1 MGAAPGRPRFH
12 HQAGERKR
20 AAFLHHRSVAER
32 DMNQSVNRTP
42 FEILAR
48 YERLSLA
55 HASDTQDKLEAP
67 GLWRG
72 IGFRVGSR
80 LLVSGIDEINELL
93 AVPALTSVPGTQPWL
108 LGVANVRGN
117 LVPVVDFARFLFGE
131 RTQHSDRTR
140 LLVVRQGGGN
150 VALLVDEV
158 FGQRTVDEEQRREAE
173 REEDPR
179 LARFVDH
186 RVGEQQ
192 LAMFSMSRLV
202 RAPDFR
208 QAAA

>member
-1 MGAAPGRPRFH
+1 
-12 HQAGERKR
+12 
-20 AAFLHHRSVAER
+20 
-32 DMNQSVNRTP
+32 MNSIINRTP

-55 HASDTQDKLEAP
+55 HASATQDRMEAP

-72 IGFRVGSR
+72 IGFRVGAR
-80 LLVSGIDEINELL
+80 LLVSGIDEISELL
-93 AVPALTSVPGTQPWL
+93 AVPVLTPVPGTQPWL

-117 LVPVVDFARFLFGE
+117 LVPVIDFSRFLFGE
-131 RTQHSDRTR
+131 RTQPSERTR

-158 FGQRTVDEEQRREAE
+158 FGQRTVDEEQRRGGGAE
-173 REEDPR
+173 DDPR
-179 LARFVDH
+179 LARFVER

-192 LAMFSMSRLV
+192 LAIFSMSRLV

-208 QAAA
+208 LAAA

>member
-1 MGAAPGRPRFH
+1 MND
-12 HQAGERKR
+12 
-20 AAFLHHRSVAER
+20 VA
-32 DMNQSVNRTP
+32 QSP

-48 YERLSLA
+48 YERLSLG
-55 HASDTQDKLEAP
+55 HASDTPEKLEAP

-72 IGFRVGSR
+72 IGYRAGSHAF
-80 LLVSGIDEINELL
+80 VSAIDEINELL
-93 AVPALTSVPGTQPWL
+93 AVPSLTPVPGTLPWL

-117 LVPVVDFARFLFGE
+117 LVPVVDLGRFLFNE
-131 RTQHSDRTR
+131 RTLLSERTR

-158 FGQRTVDEEQRREAE
+158 FGQRTVDAEQRTRAE
-173 REEDPR
+173 SEDDPR
-179 LARFVDH
+179 LARFADDRVE
-186 RVGEQQ
+186 VGEQRFT
-192 LAMFSMSRLV
+192 LFSMNKLV

>member
-1 MGAAPGRPRFH
+1 
-12 HQAGERKR
+12 
-20 AAFLHHRSVAER
+20 
-32 DMNQSVNRTP
+32 MNQPDNRTP

-55 HASDTQDKLEAP
+55 HASDTQDKFEAP

-80 LLVSGIDEINELL
+80 MLVSGIDEINELL
-93 AVPALTSVPGTQPWL
+93 TVPVLTPVPGTQPWL

-117 LVPVVDFARFLFGE
+117 LVPVVDMSRFLFGE
-131 RTQHSDRTR
+131 RTQHSDRSR
-140 LLVVRQGGGN
+140 LLVVRQDGGS

-158 FGQRTVDEEQRREAE
+158 LGQRTVDEEQRQHLQDED
-173 REEDPR
+173 DPR
-179 LARFVDH
+179 LVRFVDN

-192 LAMFSMSRLV
+192 LAIFSMNRLV

>member
-1 MGAAPGRPRFH
+1 MSDVT
-12 HQAGERKR
+12 
-20 AAFLHHRSVAER
+20 LS
-32 DMNQSVNRTP
+32 P

-55 HASDTQDKLEAP
+55 HASDTQEKFEAP

-72 IGFRVGSR
+72 IGYRAGNR
-80 LLVSGIDEINELL
+80 PLVSAIDEINELL
-93 AVPALTSVPGTQPWL
+93 AVPTLTPVPGTLPWL

-117 LVPVVDFARFLFGE
+117 LVPVVDLARFLFNE
-131 RTQHSDRTR
+131 RTPPTERAR
-140 LLVVRQGGGN
+140 LLVVRQGAGN

-158 FGQRTVDEEQRREAE
+158 FGQRTVDAEQRGQAE

-179 LARFVDH
+179 LSRFADDRVSVD
-186 RVGEQQ
+186 EQWFT
-192 LAMFSMSRLV
+192 LLSMNKLV

>member
-1 MGAAPGRPRFH
+1 M
-12 HQAGERKR
+12 
-20 AAFLHHRSVAER
+20 
-32 DMNQSVNRTP
+32 
-42 FEILAR
+42 
-48 YERLSLA
+48 
-55 HASDTQDKLEAP
+55 
-67 GLWRG
+67 
-72 IGFRVGSR
+72 
-80 LLVSGIDEINELL
+80 
-93 AVPALTSVPGTQPWL
+93 
-108 LGVANVRGN
+108 ANVRGN

>member
-1 MGAAPGRPRFH
+1 MSLVA
-12 HQAGERKR
+12 HQ
-20 AAFLHHRSVAER
+20 
-32 DMNQSVNRTP
+32 TP
-42 FEILAR
+42 YETLAR

-55 HASDTQDKLEAP
+55 HAADTQDKLEAP

-80 LLVSGIDEINELL
+80 LLLSGIDEINELL
-93 AVPALTSVPGTQPWL
+93 AVPVLTPVPGTRPWL

-117 LVPVVDFARFLFGE
+117 LVPVIDFARFLFGE
-131 RTQHSDRTR
+131 RTQHTERTR
-140 LLVVRQGGGN
+140 LLVVRQGSGN

-158 FGQRTVDEEQRREAE
+158 FGQRTVDEEQRQGAE

-179 LARFVDH
+179 LMRFVEN

-192 LAMFSMSRLV
+192 LAIFSMNRLV

>member
-1 MGAAPGRPRFH
+1 MS
-12 HQAGERKR
+12 QT
-20 AAFLHHRSVAER
+20 LS
-32 DMNQSVNRTP
+32 P

-48 YERLSLA
+48 YERLSLT
-55 HASDTQDKLEAP
+55 HASDTPEKLEAP

-72 IGFRVGSR
+72 IGYRVGSR
-80 LLVSGIDEINELL
+80 LFVSGIDEISELL
-93 AVPALTSVPGTQPWL
+93 AVPLLTPVPGTQAWL

-117 LVPVVDFARFLFGE
+117 LVPVVDLSRFLFGE
-131 RTQHSDRTR
+131 RTLHTERSR
-140 LLVVRQGGGN
+140 LLVVRQGAGS

-158 FGQRTVDEEQRREAE
+158 FGQRTVDEGQRREAG
-173 REEDPR
+173 REDDPR
-179 LARFVDH
+179 LARFVDS

-192 LAMFSMSRLV
+192 LAIFSMNRLV

>member
-1 MGAAPGRPRFH
+1 MTETGN
-12 HQAGERKR
+12 
-20 AAFLHHRSVAER
+20 L
-32 DMNQSVNRTP
+32 TP

-55 HASDTQDKLEAP
+55 HASDAQERMEAP

-72 IGFRVGSR
+72 IGYRAGSR
-80 LLVSGIDEINELL
+80 LFVSGIDEINELL
-93 AVPALTSVPGTQPWL
+93 AVPVLTPVPGTQPWL

-117 LVPVVDFARFLFGE
+117 LVPVIDFARYLFGE
-131 RTQHSDRTR
+131 RTPHTERSR
-140 LLVVRQGGGN
+140 LLIVRQGGGS

-158 FGQRTVDEEQRREAE
+158 FGQRTVDEEQRRDAE
-173 REEDPR
+173 PEDDPR
-179 LARFVDH
+179 LARFVEE
-186 RVGEQQ
+186 RVGEQR
-192 LAMFSMSRLV
+192 LAVFSMNRLV

>member
-1 MGAAPGRPRFH
+1 MS
-12 HQAGERKR
+12 QVQT
-20 AAFLHHRSVAER
+20 LS
-32 DMNQSVNRTP
+32 P

-55 HASDTQDKLEAP
+55 HASDTPEKLEAP

-72 IGFRVGSR
+72 IGYRVGSR
-80 LLVSGIDEINELL
+80 LFVSGIDEISELL
-93 AVPALTSVPGTQPWL
+93 AVPTLTAVPGTQAWL

-117 LVPVVDFARFLFGE
+117 LVPVIDLGRFLFGE
-131 RTQHSDRTR
+131 RTLHSERAR
-140 LLVVRQGGGN
+140 LLIVRQGSGS

-158 FGQRTVDEEQRREAE
+158 FGQRTVDAQQRAGAEAE
-173 REEDPR
+173 DDPR
-179 LARFVDH
+179 LSRFVED
-186 RVGEQQ
+186 RVGEPK
-192 LAMFSMSRLV
+192 LAVFSMNRLV

>member
-1 MGAAPGRPRFH
+1 
-12 HQAGERKR
+12 
-20 AAFLHHRSVAER
+20 
-32 DMNQSVNRTP
+32 MNQSVNRTP

-55 HASDTQDKLEAP
+55 HASDTQGKMEAP

-93 AVPALTSVPGTQPWL
+93 AVPSLTPVPGTQPWL
-108 LGVANVRGN
+108 LGVANVRGT
-117 LVPVVDFARFLFGE
+117 LVPVIDFARFLFGE
-131 RTQHSDRTR
+131 RTQQSERAR

-158 FGQRTVDEEQRREAE
+158 FGQRTVDETQRREAE

-179 LARFVDH
+179 LTRFVES

-192 LAMFSMSRLV
+192 LAIFSMNRLV

>member
-1 MGAAPGRPRFH
+1 
-12 HQAGERKR
+12 
-20 AAFLHHRSVAER
+20 
-32 DMNQSVNRTP
+32 MNQAVNRTP

-55 HASDTQDKLEAP
+55 HASDTQDKFEAP

-80 LLVSGIDEINELL
+80 LLLSGIDEINELL
-93 AVPALTSVPGTQPWL
+93 AVPMLTPVPGTQPWL

-117 LVPVVDFARFLFGE
+117 LVPVVDIGRFLFGE
-131 RTQHSDRTR
+131 RTQHSERSR
-140 LLVVRQGGGN
+140 LLVVRQGGGS

-158 FGQRTVDEEQRREAE
+158 LGQRTVDAEQRQQAW
-173 REEDPR
+173 EEDDPR
-179 LARFVDH
+179 LARFVDN

-192 LAMFSMSRLV
+192 LAIFSMARLV

>member
-1 MGAAPGRPRFH
+1 MT
-12 HQAGERKR
+12 
-20 AAFLHHRSVAER
+20 
-32 DMNQSVNRTP
+32 DTINRTP

-48 YERLSLA
+48 YQRLSLA
-55 HASDTQDKLEAP
+55 HASESQDHLDAP

-72 IGFRVGSR
+72 IGFRVGAR
-80 LLVSGIDEINELL
+80 LLVTGIDEINELL
-93 AVPALTSVPGTQPWL
+93 AVPTLTPVPGTQPWL

-117 LVPVVDFARFLFGE
+117 LVPVIDFARFLFGE

-140 LLVVRQGGGN
+140 LLVVRQGSGN
-150 VALLVDEV
+150 VALMVDEV
-158 FGQRTVDEEQRREAE
+158 FGQRTVDQEQRRDAVAE
-173 REEDPR
+173 DDPR
-179 LARFVDH
+179 LARFVDS

-192 LAMFSMSRLV
+192 LAIFSMNRLV

>member
-1 MGAAPGRPRFH
+1 
-12 HQAGERKR
+12 
-20 AAFLHHRSVAER
+20 
-32 DMNQSVNRTP
+32 MNQSVNSTP
-42 FEILAR
+42 FEILAH
-48 YERLSLA
+48 YERRSLA
-55 HASDTQDKLEAP
+55 HASDTKAKLEAP

-93 AVPALTSVPGTQPWL
+93 AVPPLTPVPGTQAWL

-117 LVPVVDFARFLFGE
+117 LVPVVDCARFLFGE
-131 RTQHSDRTR
+131 RTQHSERTR
-140 LLVVRQGGGN
+140 LLVVRQGSGS

-158 FGQRTVDEEQRREAE
+158 FGQRTVDEEQRREAG
-173 REEDPR
+173 REDDPR
-179 LARFVDH
+179 LTRFVDSL
-186 RVGEQQ
+186 VGDQQ
-192 LAMFSMSRLV
+192 LGIFSMSRLV

>member
-1 MGAAPGRPRFH
+1 
-12 HQAGERKR
+12 
-20 AAFLHHRSVAER
+20 
-32 DMNQSVNRTP
+32 MNQSVNRAPAAINQTP

-48 YERLSLA
+48 YERQSLA
-55 HASDTQDKLEAP
+55 HASESQDKLEAP

-72 IGFRVGSR
+72 IGFRVGTR
-80 LLVSGIDEINELL
+80 LLLSGIDEINELL
-93 AVPALTSVPGTQPWL
+93 AVPALTAVPGTQPWL

-131 RTQHSDRTR
+131 RTQQSDRTR
-140 LLVVRQGGGN
+140 LLIVRQGNGN

-158 FGQRTVDEEQRREAE
+158 FGQRTVDEEQRRDAG
-173 REEDPR
+173 REDDPR
-179 LARFVDH
+179 LTRFVEN

-192 LAMFSMSRLV
+192 LAIFSMNRLV